1 MPARAMGSSSH
12 DAFIIVTAHHHTPA
26 RRHLDSYR
34 FCVAVGT
41 PACQKAPTE
50 HDSCCVVLCP
60 VCWAVLWLCCWL
72 QVILLQDIEK
82 LGRQGDLLTVKVG
95 YWRNFLLPQGQ
106 AKVASQDILE

>member
-1 MPARAMGSSSH
+1 
-12 DAFIIVTAHHHTPA
+12 
-26 RRHLDSYR
+26 
-34 FCVAVGT
+34 
-41 PACQKAPTE
+41 
-50 HDSCCVVLCP
+50 
-60 VCWAVLWLCCWL
+60 VLWLCCWL